1 MSQPVPD
8 PARNAVALL
17 AQAKRAWAGGGEMVR
32 VILAG
37 TSQLDSW
44 LIQNRIVPTLQQQ
57 AAKVLH
63 LTLSAA
69 DQERRSVSLLPMPDG
84 SAFACATTGF
94 WSALEG
100 HEALQEIQHIG
111 FRYAPSDRWRGGF
124 EAVVEH
130 PDRAATPMSPADVAA
145 LWEAVTGCRPLG
157 FAVGV
162 VDQLQAFGLDVIDKV
177 FNTQGRLGL

>member
-1 MSQPVPD
+1 MNETAPD

-17 AQAKRAWAGGGEMVR
+17 SQAKLAWSSGGEMVR

-37 TSQLDSW
+37 NSQLDSW
-44 LIQNRIVPTLQQQ
+44 LIQNRIVPALQEQ
-57 AAKVLH
+57 AARVLH
-63 LTLSAA
+63 LTLVAP
-69 DQERRSVSLLPMPDG
+69 DQERRAVSLLPMPDG

-111 FRYAPSDRWRGGF
+111 FRYAASDRWLSGF
-124 EAVVEH
+124 EAVIEH
-130 PDRAATPMSPADVAA
+130 PDRAATPISPAEVAA
-145 LWEAVTGCRPLG
+145 LWEAATGCRPLG

-162 VDQLQAFGLDVIDKV
+162 VDQLQAFSLDVIDKF

>member
-57 AAKVLH
+57 AAQVLH

-69 DQERRSVSLLPMPDG
+69 DQERRSVSL
-84 SAFACATTGF
+84 
-94 WSALEG
+94 
-100 HEALQEIQHIG
+100 
-111 FRYAPSDRWRGGF
+111 
-124 EAVVEH
+124 
-130 PDRAATPMSPADVAA
+130 
-145 LWEAVTGCRPLG
+145 
-157 FAVGV
+157 
-162 VDQLQAFGLDVIDKV
+162 
-177 FNTQGRLGL
+177 